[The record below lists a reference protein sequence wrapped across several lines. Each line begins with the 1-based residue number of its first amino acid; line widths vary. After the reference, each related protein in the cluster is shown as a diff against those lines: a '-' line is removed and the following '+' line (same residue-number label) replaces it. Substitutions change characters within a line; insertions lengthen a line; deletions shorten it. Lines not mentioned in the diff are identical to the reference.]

1 MYILL
6 RKQCR
11 SRSTGW
17 SGSTWFPLCMSIGY
31 TWLGLIYN
39 DGFLFSALQKLRG
52 YHDVNDEIEE
62 MRIEARKAS
71 SVQTFTLKQLLTTP
85 ELKLPIIIA
94 CVSQVAQQW
103 SGINAVSSL
112 LGQFQNIG
120 TYCVSEQWWLRRVCT
135 YVQTRLCLC
144 CSHTWSMDVY

>member
-1 MYILL
+1 M
-6 RKQCR
+6 
-11 SRSTGW
+11 
-17 SGSTWFPLCMSIGY
+17 
-31 TWLGLIYN
+31 
-39 DGFLFSALQKLRG
+39 
-52 YHDVNDEIEE
+52 NDEIEE

-112 LGQFQNIG
+112 LAQFSKYWYLLHQRAMKAQ
-120 TYCVSEQWWLRRVCT
+120 VSLH
-135 YVQTRLCLC
+135 LCAD
-144 CSHTWSMDVY
+144 SPVPFAARIHKVWM

>member
-1 MYILL
+1 M
-6 RKQCR
+6 
-11 SRSTGW
+11 
-17 SGSTWFPLCMSIGY
+17 
-31 TWLGLIYN
+31 
-39 DGFLFSALQKLRG
+39 
-52 YHDVNDEIEE
+52 NDEIEE

-112 LGQFQNIG
+112 LAQF
-120 TYCVSEQWWLRRVCT
+120 SEFRYLLHQRAMKAQASLSRL
-135 YVQTRLCLC
+135 TR
-144 CSHTWSMDVY
+144 SPDPSA

>member
-1 MYILL
+1 MVRVI
-6 RKQCR
+6 
-11 SRSTGW
+11 
-17 SGSTWFPLCMSIGY
+17 
-31 TWLGLIYN
+31 IYN
-39 DGFLFSALQKLRG
+39 GGFFPALQKLRG

-103 SGINAVSSL
+103 SGINAVSTL
-112 LGQFQNIG
+112 LA
-120 TYCVSEQWWLRRVCT
+120 
-135 YVQTRLCLC
+135 
-144 CSHTWSMDVY
+144 